1 MAKQALKRI
10 GRAAYAAKT
19 APLQVA
25 SRLASKAAPGSKVD
39 RVLSKAARPFKK
51 GGSAMKYKD
60 GGCVAGAANRRRMMQ
75 ETVNK

>member
-1 MAKQALKRI
+1 MAKQTLKRI

-25 SRLASKAAPGSKVD
+25 SRFASIAAPGSKAD
-39 RVLSKAARPFKK
+39 QLLGKAARPFKK